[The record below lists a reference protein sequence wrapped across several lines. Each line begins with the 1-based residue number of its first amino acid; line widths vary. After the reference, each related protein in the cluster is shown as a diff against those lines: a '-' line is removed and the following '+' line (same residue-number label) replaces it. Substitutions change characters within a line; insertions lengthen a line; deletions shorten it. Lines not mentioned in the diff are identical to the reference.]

1 MKCLL
6 LATLIFGL
14 SAPVKARLIDVK
26 PDLKVEEC
34 TTATVQKLRTTWPDE
49 KYDSRAIIH
58 LSHNP
63 KLSALHL
70 YLGDGLEEYK
80 SRRWDY
86 LDTSRPID
94 IEDARKMYRPN
105 DQIKLC
111 LKFVP
116 VECRKFKEQ
125 DPRGEIYSITKRRT
139 NKTHYGRYG
148 KNGCGG
154 A

>member
-1 MKCLL
+1 MKRLL
-6 LATLIFGL
+6 LVPLIFGVA
-14 SAPVKARLIDVK
+14 APVQARLIHAK

-34 TTATVQKLRTTWPDE
+34 TTATVQRLRTTWPEE
-49 KYDSRAIIH
+49 KHDSRAIIY

-63 KLSALHL
+63 KDLALPL

-94 IEDARKMYRPN
+94 IEDARKMYKAN
-105 DQIKLC
+105 DRIKLC